1 MFQERR
7 RFKIVFIDGSDYQ
20 LEEVEHLYQPLE
32 NEDVYF
38 IYAGEGYTY
47 TEQWFFQIIKKVPE
61 DKFPVIVT
69 NQITLMQ
76 KCFIDG
82 RNKDQDELWFWDI
95 PNCKPVPLYEVY
107 ENIRVANNVMKM
119 YMAHVFGNWSTQK
132 LDNE

>member
-7 RFKIVFIDGSDYQ
+7 RFKMVFVDGSDYQ

-32 NEDVYF
+32 DENVHF
-38 IYAGEGYTY
+38 IYSSEGYTA
-47 TEQWFFQIIKKVPE
+47 TEQWFFDVMKSVSE
-61 DKFPVIVT
+61 DEFPVIVT

-95 PNCKPVPLYEVY
+95 PKCKPVPLYKVY
-107 ENIRVANNVMKM
+107 ENVRITQNLMRM
-119 YMAHVFGNWSTQK
+119 YMGKVFGNWSTQK
-132 LDNE
+132 LDIE

>member
-7 RFKIVFIDGSDYQ
+7 RFKMVFIDGSDYQ

-32 NEDVYF
+32 DENVYF
-38 IYAGEGYTY
+38 IYSSEGYTA
-47 TEQWFFQIIKKVPE
+47 TEQWFFHVMKSVPE
-61 DKFPVIVT
+61 DEFPVIIT

-95 PNCKPVPLYEVY
+95 PNCKPIPLYKVY
-107 ENIRVANNVMKM
+107 ENVRITQNLMRM
-119 YMAHVFGNWSTQK
+119 YMGKVFGNWSTQK
-132 LDNE
+132 LDIE